1 MLSPTEKYKIKA
13 KPVPGQ
19 SGAGFVVQEPLGPRE
34 MKKRVEVPFF
44 VLTKKSC

>member
-1 MLSPTEKYKIKA
+1 MLASTEKYKIKA

-34 MKKRVEVPFF
+34 
-44 VLTKKSC
+44 LTLAGGAAV